1 MGGVPMI
8 VEALQKFSSTLKSR
22 MIYRVQAAHVIRS
35 VALSLA
41 IALMRKYL
49 SNREEEVVAL

>member
-1 MGGVPMI
+1 MI